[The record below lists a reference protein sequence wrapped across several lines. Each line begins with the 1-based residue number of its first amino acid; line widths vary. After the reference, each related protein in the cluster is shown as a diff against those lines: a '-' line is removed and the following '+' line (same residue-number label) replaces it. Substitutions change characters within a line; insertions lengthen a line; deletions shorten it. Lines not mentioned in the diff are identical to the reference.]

1 MRTVLVRQPRRHHQ
15 LVRVSPAP
23 WPPVASL
30 RSPWM
35 ERIGRLTVAVALAI
49 SVLAT
54 ALVMELR

>member
-1 MRTVLVRQPRRHHQ
+1 MRSVLARQPRRHLQ
-15 LVRVSPAP
+15 LVRVTRAP

-30 RSPWM
+30 RSPWI

-54 ALVMELR
+54 ALVLELR